1 MHIASWKE
9 ERIKFFVLKD
19 KHKKES
25 RLSLLR
31 GTSRVFLIEGE
42 SMIYLDNSATTKP
55 YPEVIES
62 FTKVS
67 MDYFGNPSSLHGMG
81 IQAEKLLSTA
91 RKQIADLLKVKSSEV
106 LFTSGGTEGNNLAI
120 KGVALANQ
128 HRGKHI
134 ITTAIEHP
142 SVDEACE
149 ALVEKGFEVTQL
161 PVNGEGQISLADLAQ
176 AIREDTILVSI
187 MHVNNEVGSIQPIA
201 EIGKLLKNYPQILF
215 HVDRVQGMGKVE
227 LLLADVGVD
236 LCTISGHKI
245 HGLKGT
251 GVLYVRQGV
260 PIMPLFSGGNQESKL
275 RSGTENVAGIVAL
288 AKAMRMSLQNQ
299 TLYEQKL
306 KEIRT
311 VFYNGLQGIDG
322 VKINSPIGGAPHII
336 NFSVPGIKSEVL
348 LHELET
354 EGVYVSTTSACSS
367 KKRTASKTVLA
378 MFHNQERALSVI
390 RISTSF
396 HNEVAE
402 AKQALQAIQRAVVKL
417 EKVMRK

>member
-62 FTKVS
+62 FMKVS

-149 ALVEKGFEVTQL
+149 ALVEKGFEVTYL
-161 PVNGEGQISLADLAQ
+161 PVNGEGQISLADLAKQ
-176 AIREDTILVSI
+176 
-187 MHVNNEVGSIQPIA
+187 
-201 EIGKLLKNYPQILF
+201 
-215 HVDRVQGMGKVE
+215 
-227 LLLADVGVD
+227 
-236 LCTISGHKI
+236 
-245 HGLKGT
+245 
-251 GVLYVRQGV
+251 YVR
-260 PIMPLFSGGNQESKL
+260 
-275 RSGTENVAGIVAL
+275 
-288 AKAMRMSLQNQ
+288 
-299 TLYEQKL
+299 
-306 KEIRT
+306 IR
-311 VFYNGLQGIDG
+311 F
-322 VKINSPIGGAPHII
+322 
-336 NFSVPGIKSEVL
+336 
-348 LHELET
+348 
-354 EGVYVSTTSACSS
+354 
-367 KKRTASKTVLA
+367 
-378 MFHNQERALSVI
+378 
-390 RISTSF
+390 
-396 HNEVAE
+396 
-402 AKQALQAIQRAVVKL
+402 
-417 EKVMRK
+417 